1 MTFPKHSYFS
11 SPDKGRPGGVLSSD
25 MKFSKPPL
33 TPPCQGENANSS
45 PDKGRLGGVYL
56 YIPYKREL
64 KEYARQNRKNPTQAE
79 QKMWSILQIE
89 QFAKYKFTR
98 QKPLDT
104 FIADFYCAQLLLV
117 IEIDGDTHAQQE
129 EYDALRSD
137 ILKARYRIKVIRYTN
152 LDVVQNI
159 DGVYEDIYKQIRNLD
174 KRPQQHGS

>member
-1 MTFPKHSYFS
+1 
-11 SPDKGRPGGVLSSD
+11 

>member
-1 MTFPKHSYFS
+1 
-11 SPDKGRPGGVLSSD
+11 
-25 MKFSKPPL
+25 
-33 TPPCQGENANSS
+33 
-45 PDKGRLGGVYL
+45 
-56 YIPYKREL
+56 
-64 KEYARQNRKNPTQAE
+64 
-79 QKMWSILQIE
+79 
-89 QFAKYKFTR
+89 
-98 QKPLDT
+98 